1 MFEASPAGNPGMDLT
16 TVEPRSCEQVF
27 GFNIR
32 ALITILMLYLYYCSY
47 RIVGPR
53 TLFYIIIKAPYI
65 RAFGSRVPCSD
76 RGLAATKSPAAK
88 TVTVGDLRF
97 CVLGNRVWRLEF

>member
-1 MFEASPAGNPGMDLT
+1 MDLT

-53 TLFYIIIKAPYI
+53 TLFYIIIKAPI
-65 RAFGSRVPCSD
+65 SGRLGLGFRVQIVGWLPPRAQLQKP
-76 RGLAATKSPAAK
+76 
-88 TVTVGDLRF
+88 LR
-97 CVLGNRVWRLEF
+97 LGI